1 MQVWIIFG
9 VALFTF
15 VTALSLVTKRRN
27 EQIRELNTRPK
38 SYVEH
43 LSDNVIYVLTIIS
56 GNGE

>member
-15 VTALSLVTKRRN
+15 VMALSLVTKRRN
-27 EQIRELNTRPK
+27 EQVRELNTRPK
-38 SYVEH
+38 SYAEH

>member
-15 VTALSLVTKRRN
+15 VMALSLVTKRRN
-27 EQIRELNTRPK
+27 EEIRELNTRSK
-38 SYVEH
+38 SYAEH
-43 LSDNVIYVLTIIS
+43 LSDNVVYVLTIIS